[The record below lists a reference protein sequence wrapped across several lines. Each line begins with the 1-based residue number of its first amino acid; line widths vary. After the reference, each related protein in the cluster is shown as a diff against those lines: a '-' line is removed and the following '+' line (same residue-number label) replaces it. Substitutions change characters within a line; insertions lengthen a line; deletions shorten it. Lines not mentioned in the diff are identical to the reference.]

1 MNRYEVTAHYYYLPL
16 DPANEYDRDVERTVV
31 IDAPNAERACMDAFL
46 QRKLPVETLF
56 GNTTDDDEGIFWSPD
71 VYDQRW
77 PQMHPDGND
86 GSKFIISVGPDDNVI
101 NIFLT
106 ARKIETL

>member
-1 MNRYEVTAHYYYLPL
+1 MSRYEVTAHYYYLPL
-16 DPANEYDRDVERTVV
+16 DPAVEYDGDVERTVV

-46 QRKLPVETLF
+46 QRKLPVETFF
-56 GNTTDDDEGIFWSPD
+56 GNTTDDDEDIFWSPD
-71 VYDQRW
+71 AYDQRW
-77 PQMHPDGND
+77 PQMVPENDD